1 MQTLINIIVF
11 ILILGIVVL
20 VHELGHFVTAKL
32 FGVYCSEFSI
42 GMGPKLFS
50 KKIGETE
57 YEIRAL
63 PIGGFVSMAGEADN
77 DIHEFHF
84 IISYFDWGI

>member
-42 GMGPKLFS
+42 GM
-50 KKIGETE
+50 
-57 YEIRAL
+57 L
-63 PIGGFVSMAGEADN
+63 PDGRGILAGRVF
-77 DIHEFHF
+77 FHLDSHPF
-84 IISYFDWGI
+84 GKYST

>member
-50 KKIGETE
+50 KKIGETDMKE
-57 YEIRAL
+57 QLKELAVGKNAL
-63 PIGGFVSMAGEADN
+63 F
-77 DIHEFHF
+77 F
-84 IISYFDWGI
+84 

>member
-32 FGVYCSEFSI
+32 FGVYC
-42 GMGPKLFS
+42 
-50 KKIGETE
+50 
-57 YEIRAL
+57 
-63 PIGGFVSMAGEADN
+63 
-77 DIHEFHF
+77 
-84 IISYFDWGI
+84 

>member
-42 GMGPKLFS
+42 GMGPVSYTHLTKEE
-50 KKIGETE
+50 KTAGTE
-57 YEIRAL
+57 
-63 PIGGFVSMAGEADN
+63 N
-77 DIHEFHF
+77 
-84 IISYFDWGI
+84 